1 MLIGIDASR
10 LKEKNKTG
18 TENYLYYTVKS
29 LSKFDTENEYILY
42 FREQPSDTYWNSL
55 VLNNTRFSY
64 RVLKKFLS
72 WTQLSLSAA
81 CMSDHINILLCIW
94 HTIPVFHKP
103 SMKIVSVIHGLEYS
117 KMGGGPAIYSIL
129 FSDKVIAVSNYTKS
143 EILKLLPIK
152 DDKIQI
158 IYEGVD
164 TSVYYK
170 RSEEEVERVKN
181 KYGIKG
187 RYLFYIGTFGLRKN
201 IPNMIQAFAKF
212 IQNYNNYHEF
222 KDISFIMGGKI
233 PREYE
238 GIRDLPKSLNIEKK
252 VKFLGYVPEGDLPV
266 LISGAHALMYVSKS
280 EGFGLPILESLSCG
294 TKVITSNVSA
304 TKEVGDGFVYLTGP
318 SDIEQISS
326 TIYKSFGADIFYNRE
341 DLMAYLKTNFDWHE
355 NSRRILS
362 VLNKFK

>member
-129 FSDKVIAVSNYTKS
+129 FSDKVIAVSNFTKS

-152 DDKIQI
+152 DDKIQV

-170 RSEEEVERVKN
+170 RNEEEVERVKN

-201 IPNMIQAFAKF
+201 IPNMIQAFARF
-212 IQNYNNYHEF
+212 IQNYSNETDF
-222 KDISFIMGGKI
+222 KDITFILGGKI
-233 PREYE
+233 PQEYE
-238 GIRDLPKSLNIEKK
+238 GIRELPKTLNIEDK
-252 VKFLGYVPEGDLPV
+252 VKFLGYVPEDDLPV

-294 TKVITSNVSA
+294 AKVITSNVSA

-355 NSRRILS
+355 NSRKILS
-362 VLNKFK
+362 VLNMFK